1 RFGYRQSPRPLDS
14 ASTSVRR
21 QAPAP
26 YFSDEIS
33 MTLDIQGRLLYFSK
47 ISPEKLG
54 PASSSPAPNWSGFW
68 DAADLDATALTPVA
82 PTWMPDV
89 GADQLFSW
97 KGVKDGQ
104 TFDVHAASYR
114 GAPVF
119 FKIMG
124 VDEPA
129 TRLAGVWVPGGSKFA
144 AAFFSVVATI
154 AIALCVFF

>member
-1 RFGYRQSPRPLDS
+1 PPEKSADYLADRSKELASRLGGVAEPADSAWWFAEQDNGEEILHKIPAPDRYRKIASLYPGILRFGYRQSPRPLGS

-33 MTLDIQGRLLYFSK
+33 MTLDMQGRLLYFSK

-97 KGVKDGQ
+97 KG
-104 TFDVHAASYR
+104 
-114 GAPVF
+114 
-119 FKIMG
+119 
-124 VDEPA
+124 
-129 TRLAGVWVPGGSKFA
+129 
-144 AAFFSVVATI
+144 
-154 AIALCVFF
+154 